1 MHILVLILGTVLL
14 PAACAL
20 QCYECIPGLSL
31 NCTET
36 TKECPSNTQCGS
48 FRIISYAGMIFYSY
62 LFYSVLN
69 LFSFQCSSSMVAGGT
84 DLTDVK
90 MKMCALAEEC
100 SEASVNLGV
109 AQAVIT
115 SKCCTSDLCNTQDAP
130 GGTIPSPNGKKCY
143 QCDGIDCTKTLTCNG
158 NEDHC
163 ISVAEGE
170 TTKVKGCTSKMIC
183 SNTKIAQISAI
194 IGAEIS
200 CCQGDLCN
208 SPSTAVTTTSQP
220 SSTTASTTTSL
231 MMLLFVTLLISLVL
245 FS

>member
-1 MHILVLILGTVLL
+1 MEQKITVTT
-14 PAACAL
+14 PKAACAL

-48 FRIISYAGMIFYSY
+48 FRIISY
-62 LFYSVLN
+62 
-69 LFSFQCSSSMVAGGT
+69 AGGT

-231 MMLLFVTLLISLVL
+231 MLLLFVTLLISLVL
-245 FS
+245 SS